1 MNSLYQYCPEGMKNI
16 RYHYNIFLTYVI
28 FTGVPSRFTY
38 VNLPPVSPLTLC
50 MCVYRIVS
58 LFIFLSQDKMQITT
72 GYVEVQLY
80 LQQVTCLC
88 QLTLMKLRQTNDR
101 KEVEKIINFSIDSCG
116 HFKVHSTT

>member
-28 FTGVPSRFTY
+28 FTRVLSRFTY
-38 VNLPPVSPLTLC
+38 ANLPPVSPLC